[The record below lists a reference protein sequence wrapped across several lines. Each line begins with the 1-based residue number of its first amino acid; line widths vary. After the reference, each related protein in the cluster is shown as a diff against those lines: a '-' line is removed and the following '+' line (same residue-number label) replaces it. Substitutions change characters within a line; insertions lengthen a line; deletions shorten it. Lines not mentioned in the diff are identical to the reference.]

1 MFCGCGMLWRW
12 RHSGLRVLMLTGEK
26 KLRGRIFIFLK
37 QKKIQKQ
44 KDWGRQE
51 RVLWSPSKLLVFFFL
66 KIVFLVVLPILLFS
80 FLFLK
85 TRDSILNSYSWKKS
99 IKNHS
104 NWSRFSF
111 LDYLN
116 LKLRW
121 WVVELFDS
129 SAGNCWVSSKLSTPS

>member
-1 MFCGCGMLWRW
+1 
-12 RHSGLRVLMLTGEK
+12 MLTGEK

-85 TRDSILNSYSWKKS
+85 TRDSILNSYS
-99 IKNHS
+99 
-104 NWSRFSF
+104 
-111 LDYLN
+111 
-116 LKLRW
+116 
-121 WVVELFDS
+121 
-129 SAGNCWVSSKLSTPS
+129 